1 MEGSVELGA
10 LQLELRVRDLE
21 LLGQA
26 VGLTAQ
32 FVDRD
37 GLWIFKVLW
46 EGVASQE
53 PGTQTQGAHGR
64 AGLAHAGLG
73 WLTQSGRGTAQSA
86 EAGLS
91 QVGWPG
97 D

>member
-10 LQLELRVRDLE
+10 LQLEL
-21 LLGQA
+21 LGQEP
-26 VGLTAQ
+26 
-32 FVDRD
+32 DRD